1 MSHLIETINGKYSIA
16 YVGQT
21 PWHGLGQRLTEDAS
35 IDVWRKEAGL
45 DWTAETADTSYTALT
60 KDNEGI
66 IQFVPNS
73 EVVYRS
79 DNLKPIG
86 IVSNRYNLV
95 QPDEVLDFF
104 NKLSIAAGFQL
115 ETAGALAGGK
125 RIWGLAK
132 AGDTASVKNPED
144 KVTPY
149 VLLATSYDGSM
160 ATIAKFTSVRVV
172 CQNTLSYSL
181 NSGEKALRITHSKKF
196 NPESVRSQLG
206 IAVDRFK
213 LFMHEMNQLED
224 MEINPTL
231 AVELTKELLEIP
243 ENAKRQHSGFNKVMQ
258 LFRGEAKGS
267 ELTQGLTGW
276 QYVNSVT
283 EWVDH
288 YRGRSQDTRLN
299 SAWFGDGDNLKT
311 KALELVRQL

>member
-1 MSHLIETINGKYSIA
+1 MAHLIETINGKSSIA
-16 YVGQT
+16 YVGET
-21 PWHGLGQRLTEDAS
+21 PWHGLGQQLTADAP
-35 IDVWRKEAGL
+35 IDLWRKEAGL
-45 DWTAETADTSYTALT
+45 DWTAETANVKYEVYTE
-60 KDNEGI
+60 DN
-66 IQFVPNS
+66 QFTEYVPNS
-73 EVVYRS
+73 KVVYRS
-79 DNLKPIG
+79 DTFAPLG

-132 AGDTASVKNPED
+132 VGESASVNNPND
-144 KVTPY
+144 KVIPY

-181 NSGEKALRITHSKKF
+181 NSKEKALRITHSKKF

-243 ENAKRQHSGFNKVMQ
+243 EDAKRQHSGFSKVMQ